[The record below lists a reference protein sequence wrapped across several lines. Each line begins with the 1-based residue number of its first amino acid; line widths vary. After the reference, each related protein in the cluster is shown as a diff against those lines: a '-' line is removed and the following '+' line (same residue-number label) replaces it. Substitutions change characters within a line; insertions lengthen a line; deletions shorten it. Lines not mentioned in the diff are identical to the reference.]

1 MTRDGWLL
9 VALAILAAV
18 GLASWWRWPASQPA
32 LDCPVD
38 LVFLD
43 DAGVARCGAPG
54 ALPAGQALTI
64 GQKVPFDRLTADDL
78 AILPGIGPS
87 LARQIIEVREARG
100 RFCSWD
106 EVDAIE
112 GVGPARLDALQRL
125 AEIPRCDAGL

>member
-9 VALAILAAV
+9 VALAILGAV
-18 GLASWWRWPASQPA
+18 GLVSWWRWPSTQPA
-32 LDCPVD
+32 LDCEPA

-43 DAGVARCGAPG
+43 DAGVARCGSPG
-54 ALPAGQALTI
+54 ALPAGQALTV
-64 GQKVPFDRLTADDL
+64 GQRVPFERLTADDL

-87 LARQIIEVREARG
+87 LANEIIAAREARG

-106 EVDAIE
+106 EVDALE
-112 GVGPARLDALQRL
+112 GVGPARLEALQRL